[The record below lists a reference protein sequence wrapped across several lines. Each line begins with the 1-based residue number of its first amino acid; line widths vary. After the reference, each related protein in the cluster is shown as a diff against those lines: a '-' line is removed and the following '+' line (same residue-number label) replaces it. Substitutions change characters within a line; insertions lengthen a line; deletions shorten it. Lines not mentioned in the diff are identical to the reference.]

1 MKQTKLW
8 GMGGTV
14 GNCMSGAVHFD
25 NPPLD
30 EVVCGVHFAG
40 VKWSVI
46 HFGLF
51 YDEVRG
57 RYPHSQPR
65 PPISLFES
73 GGSEGLQIELMT
85 EPQLPLL
92 WYESSDSP
100 FLLQVQKDAFFVN
113 WRRQS
118 GTYIYPHF
126 HMREGGEPGVWDRF
140 VTEWEAFRTFCEK
153 QRIGT
158 PEVLACHLA
167 YINHMV
173 HGETWDVPADL
184 ARWFRLLTGVRG
196 PNPVDALNMTVIYQA
211 GKLPLRINVRPAI
224 RISDKKKL
232 FIIDFI
238 VTAKLSSDSGL
249 QAWFDEAHQVIRDEF
264 LAQTTQ
270 EAHEQ
275 WGLSYG

>member
-1 MKQTKLW
+1 
-8 GMGGTV
+8 
-14 GNCMSGAVHFD
+14 MSDAIHFD
-25 NPPLD
+25 HPPLD

-40 VKWSVI
+40 VKWSDI

-51 YDEVRG
+51 YAEVRG
-57 RYPHSQPR
+57 RYPHFQRR

-73 GGSEGLQIELMT
+73 GGSEGLQIELII

-92 WYESSDSP
+92 WYESPDSP

-118 GTYIYPHF
+118 GTFIYPHF
-126 HMREGGEPGVWDRF
+126 HTREGGEQGVWDRF
-140 VTEWEAFRTFCEK
+140 VAEWEAFRTFCEK
-153 QRIGT
+153 QAIGI
-158 PEVLACHLA
+158 PEVMACHLA

-173 HGETWDVPADL
+173 HGERWDVPTDL
-184 ARWFRLLTGVRG
+184 ARWFRLLAGVKG
-196 PNPVDALNMTVIYQA
+196 SNPVDTLNMTVIYQA

-232 FIIDFI
+232 FIIEFI
-238 VTAKLSSDSGL
+238 ITAKLSAESSL
-249 QAWFDEAHQVIRDEF
+249 QAWFDEAHRMIRDEF
-264 LAQTTQ
+264 LTQTTQ

>member
-1 MKQTKLW
+1 MS
-8 GMGGTV
+8 GTV
-14 GNCMSGAVHFD
+14 HFE

-51 YDEVRG
+51 YAEVRG

-65 PPISLFES
+65 PPLALFES
-73 GGSEGLQIELMT
+73 GGAEGLPIELMT

-92 WYESSDSP
+92 WYESAGSP

-113 WRRQS
+113 WRRQLGS
-118 GTYIYPHF
+118 FIYPHF
-126 HMREGGEPGVWDRF
+126 HTREGGEQGVWDRF
-140 VTEWEAFRTFCEK
+140 ITEWEAFRAFCEK
-153 QRIGT
+153 QGIGS

-184 ARWFRLLTGVRG
+184 ARWFRLLAGVKG
-196 PNPVDALNMTVIYQA
+196 ASPVDTLHMTVTYRVRN
-211 GKLPLRINVRPAI
+211 LPLRINVRPAI

-238 VTAKLSSDSGL
+238 VTAKLPADSSL
-249 QAWFDEAHQVIRDEF
+249 QAWFDEAHRAIRDEF

>member
-1 MKQTKLW
+1 
-8 GMGGTV
+8 
-14 GNCMSGAVHFD
+14 MSGSIHFAH
-25 NPPLD
+25 PPLD

-40 VKWSVI
+40 VKWSDI

-51 YDEVRG
+51 YAEVRR
-57 RYPHSQPR
+57 RYPHFQRR
-65 PPISLFES
+65 PPLSLFENR
-73 GGSEGLQIELMT
+73 GSEGLQIELMT
-85 EPQLPLL
+85 EPRLPLL
-92 WYESSDSP
+92 WYESPDSP

-118 GTYIYPHF
+118 GTFTYPHF
-126 HMREGGEPGVWDRF
+126 HTREVGEQGVWDRF
-140 VTEWEAFRTFCEK
+140 ITEWEGFRAFCEK
-153 QRIGT
+153 QGIGS

-184 ARWFRLLTGVRG
+184 VRWFRLLAGVKES
-196 PNPVDALNMTVIYQA
+196 NPVDTLNMTVIYRVRN
-211 GKLPLRINVRPAI
+211 LPLRLNVRPAI

-238 VTAKLSSDSGL
+238 VTAKLPADSGL